1 MKKKG
6 FCRNVW
12 SRSTYKHKRP
22 MKNHGLKNISQFD
35 ESTLEKIKTELE
47 LVVKCIKCFLGID
60 KRD

>member
-1 MKKKG
+1 
-6 FCRNVW
+6 
-12 SRSTYKHKRP
+12 